1 MSDKFIIIKPEEFC
15 GMGGCLWQVIRAI
28 LHHPNQKYYI
38 DFTDSIYKVNPDD
51 NIWNYFF
58 EQPHSVNY
66 PTQDNILKGVGLIN
80 SQTTEYIWRD
90 ILPQTF
96 EEIHNR
102 RIMFNSIIK
111 QYFVLNTNIKI
122 KIDNFVKENFT
133 NLKILGLH
141 FRGTDH
147 PQKKNMK
154 DYFFEIDKVVNNY
167 DKIFI
172 CSDENSRFEIAKSYY
187 GAKVIS
193 YDAIRSFNDGTP
205 LHMPW
210 YEQRW
215 TRNRSFEYQYK
226 IAEDVIVE
234 SYILSNVDYL
244 FCCGPSNV
252 NYFSRAI
259 NPNLKA
265 MEIYD

>member
-1 MSDKFIIIKPEEFC
+1 MSNKFIIIKPEEFC

-28 LHHPNQKYYI
+28 AQYSNQKYYI
-38 DFTDSIYKVNPDD
+38 DFTDSIYKVNAND
-51 NIWNYFF
+51 NMWDYFF
-58 EQPHSVNY
+58 DQPHSIQY
-66 PTQDNILKGVGLIN
+66 PTDDQILKKIGLVRN
-80 SQTTEYIWRD
+80 ESTEYIWRD
-90 ILPQTF
+90 IVPHTF
-96 EEIHNR
+96 EEIYNR
-102 RIMFNSIIK
+102 RVMFNSIIK
-111 QYFVLNTNIKI
+111 QYFVLKSNIKI
-122 KIDNFVKENFT
+122 KIENFVEQNFK
-133 NLKILGLH
+133 NNKVLGLH

-172 CSDENSRFEIAKSYY
+172 CSDENSRFIFAKNYY
-187 GAKVIS
+187 GDKVVS
-193 YDAIRSFNDGTP
+193 YNALRSGQDGTP

-210 YEQRW
+210 YERRW
-215 TRNRSFEYQYK
+215 VRNPSFEYQYK

-259 NPNLKA
+259 NPNLEA
-265 MEIYD
+265 IEIYD

>member
-1 MSDKFIIIKPEEFC
+1 MNNKFIIIKPEEFC

-28 LHHPNQKYYI
+28 AHNPNEKYYI
-38 DFTDSIYKVNPDD
+38 DFTDSIYKVKLND
-51 NIWNYFF
+51 NMWNYFF
-58 EQPHSVNY
+58 EQPHSQTY
-66 PTQDNILKGVGLIN
+66 PNSNQILKQVGLIDD
-80 SQTTEYIWRD
+80 QRTEYIWRN
-90 ILPQTF
+90 IIPQTA
-96 EEIHNR
+96 EEIYNR
-102 RIMFNSIIK
+102 RILFNKIIQK
-111 QYFVLNTNIKI
+111 YFILKSNIKI
-122 KIDNFVKENFT
+122 KIDNFIDCNFK
-133 NLKILGLH
+133 NNKVLGLH

-172 CSDENSRFEIAKSYY
+172 CSDENSRFELAKNYY
-187 GAKVIS
+187 GDKIIY
-193 YDAIRSFNDGTP
+193 YDALRSNQDGTP

-210 YEQRW
+210 YERRWQR
-215 TRNRSFEYQYK
+215 NGSFEYQYK

-234 SYILSNVDYL
+234 SYILSNVNYL

-259 NPNLKA
+259 NPNLQA
-265 MEIYD
+265 IEIYE